1 MGNLLPIL
9 RWKRR
14 DKEKCLPFPKLI
26 SDLVKL
32 ATGLLVSI
40 THSKHSCRL
49 FQVSSSTAV
58 QFLLSLFLPWVRIRP
73 LIFYHQEN
81 LCDYVYHCIHSVNF
95 KEKDVFNLKN
105 CISSGYL
112 LIAYIFELNSATCIR
127 KSKHLK
133 NTIDWVYWPERKC
146 QKGYSGVK
154 KERHL
159 YKWHIYITY
168 ILYRKTS
175 TWHT

>member
-73 LIFYHQEN
+73 LIFYHQGKSLW
-81 LCDYVYHCIHSVNF
+81 LCVYHCIHSVNF

-112 LIAYIFELNSATCIR
+112 LIVYIFELNSATCIR

-146 QKGYSGVK
+146 QKGYWGVK
-154 KERHL
+154 KEDI
-159 YKWHIYITY
+159 YIKDIYITY

-175 TWHT
+175 T